1 MKLRSFAPGRLVPFV
16 LFACG
21 LAGVVAAQGAYK
33 TFGRGC
39 PGSRGV
45 PALSGLG
52 DHKIGGSTTIRVVNL
67 VPNQAGVLLFGVSNT
82 RYGRLVLPADLRV
95 VGMPG
100 CLLLV
105 SAEATLAIGT
115 GSGVV
120 AATFRHPVDRNLIG
134 ASFYNQYAAVD
145 PGARTPIHVVVSNGG
160 KLLIGPACRDGVPN
174 RKSQNFK
181 FRIPPI
187 KQLNTPPI
195 DITGSF
201 AGQTQFKCCGGPLRP
216 TRKCTFSGQGTATG
230 TTGPFSIPIPPD
242 VAKQLSAVLCEEV
255 RKATGGIVTCTLT
268 FTQVRT
274 SGARIDGRATAFR
287 NDCAGTFGY
296 TGGGGI
302 SFGKVSTTV
311 RAHFTIK
318 ILFTFRVST
327 DIDVTAQPVGSWKI
341 AANKISASARIPSI
355 TASKTFKVLG
365 IPIRIR
371 KTFNTPQ
378 LSGSTPAVAL
388 PPLPVSCD

>member
-1 MKLRSFAPGRLVPFV
+1 MKARASTFCFLVLSAV
-16 LFACG
+16 GA
-21 LAGVVAAQGAYK
+21 AGAVSAQGAYT

-39 PGSRGV
+39 PGSKGL
-45 PALSGLG
+45 PTLSATG
-52 DHKIGGSTTIRVVNL
+52 DHKIGGTTTIRVANL

-82 RYGRLVLPADLRV
+82 RYGRLTLPADLRV

-105 SAEATLAIGT
+105 SAEATLPVGT
-115 GSGVV
+115 GSGLV
-120 AATFRHPVDRNLIG
+120 AAPFRHPVDRNLIG
-134 ASFYNQYAAVD
+134 ATFYNQYAAVD

-160 KLLIGPACRDGVPN
+160 KLTVGPACKDGAVN

-195 DITGSF
+195 DISGSF
-201 AGQTQFKCCGGPLRP
+201 AGQTQFKCCAGPLQP

-242 VAKQLSAVLCEEV
+242 VAKQLSTVLCAEV
-255 RKATGGIVTCTLT
+255 RKSTGGIVTCTLT
-268 FTQVRT
+268 FNQVST

-302 SFGKVSTTV
+302 TFGKVSTTV
-311 RAHFTIK
+311 RAHFKIT
-318 ILFTFRVST
+318 ILFTFRFST

-341 AANKISASARIPSI
+341 ASNKISASARIPSI
-355 TASKTFKVLG
+355 TASKEFKILG